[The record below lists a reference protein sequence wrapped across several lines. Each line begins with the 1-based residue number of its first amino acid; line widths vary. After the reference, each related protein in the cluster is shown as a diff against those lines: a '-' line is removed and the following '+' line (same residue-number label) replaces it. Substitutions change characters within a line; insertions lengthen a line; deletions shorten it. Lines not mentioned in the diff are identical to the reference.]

1 MPRKIKTSEVKIDD
15 VSYDA
20 VVETVT
26 KVDEA
31 PTEEPSVGSQEMVA
45 NVGGQV
51 EEMVRNVPE
60 QVLVRNVPEQVEDL
74 VRNVAEQV
82 EKKPKK
88 ETEKGTCEKC
98 GKTMTMK
105 NLKYAHQAICSGNK
119 DVEIMEVPPQPIL
132 VRSDSDFYDEN
143 TQTPKPKRKNSNK
156 IIEVISEEE
165 VVEVPAVQKKPK
177 QTRTKKVSEPA
188 VVPSEPVKKSRAVLK
203 AEKYS
208 ALAANALP

>member
-51 EEMVRNVPE
+51 EEM
-60 QVLVRNVPEQVEDL
+60 VRNVPEQVEDL

-156 IIEVISEEE
+156 IVEVISEEE

-188 VVPSEPVKKSRAVLK
+188 VAPSEPVKKSRAVLK